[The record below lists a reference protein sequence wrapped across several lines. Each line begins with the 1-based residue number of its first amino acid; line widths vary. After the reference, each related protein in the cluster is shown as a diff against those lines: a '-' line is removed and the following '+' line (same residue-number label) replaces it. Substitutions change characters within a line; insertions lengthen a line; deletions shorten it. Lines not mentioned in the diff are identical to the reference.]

1 MTIKQVLQALGDWS
15 LTLRQDTP
23 RHVLDQLDYLGHIA
37 VMPGRVD
44 ASMLSDNLLGAARYV
59 GVYRGRDSADEY
71 TLTGAGM
78 AFWLGDEDD
87 KGDVIETAVALTGA
101 TFAASVAALLP
112 TGGAVVAGT
121 VHAQPGTYTG
131 THRWETPRKALTY
144 LTGLFET
151 EWRVNNDATLDAGT
165 VAQLYVTTPKVMLV
179 RKESGG
185 RELTRVAI
193 PGRMRLETDVEDYS
207 TRVVVLAEGEGDAIA
222 TGSADALAVPYK
234 DLHGNEVVQTRLV
247 SSAETTGG
255 NANAVAQLQLNRF
268 TNPRA
273 AATLDADAYD
283 ITGDLVTG
291 DYLAVYDPDNGFY
304 DLNNAAYWAGREI
317 NPIYLRCTE
326 LSWPVPA
333 GWTVAFR
340 RADGSWL
347 DLSEYYQPENG
358 QTRITVGEFNRS
370 LTSIGRQ
377 PVGTRPNGDTSV
389 PAAPTFTGF
398 SVGSYQGTVADAT
411 ATRSAVRAQWST
423 PLNLDGSVVLDG
435 DHYEIRYRVNAV
447 IGYQVTHDEMAL
459 FSFDDFGTHDAM
471 LSEPVEASPRWLTA
485 IVGWDTNEFTIIEL
499 TPGVEYEIQIR
510 GVDAATPPNFG
521 PWSASSFVETLGDL
535 VAPPA
540 PAAPTVAGSRIAIQV
555 VHELGAASGGTFNL
569 PPDLDH
575 LDVHVGGSASFV
587 PSVENRVGKLIAT
600 GGMVLGQ
607 QPAVGSF
614 AIEPVDEV
622 HVKVVAVD
630 RSGNRSGASES
641 ATVTAELIDDAH
653 ISDLTVSKVTAGTIS
668 ATWVNAGRIVTALTG
683 RRIELESDRLGV
695 YGLGNGRMI
704 DLHGENRRLSFYE
717 PVDPDAES
725 DMYSNPVLELGK
737 VTGGQVGLR
746 VGDLFGNTLVLVGQ
760 LDPDGGFDSENYG
773 LAAADP
779 VTGALV
785 PLSRLA
791 FGPQADVESN
801 RESTASNSYT
811 DLATPGPSVTVTI
824 GTAGRCIVIVGAMIE
839 CEALRGAA
847 IRTASGYMGFEY
859 SGPDSAS
866 AADAYAASILFSYN
880 RSPSSE
886 DTDYAVEMSA
896 SRVNMLEGLA
906 PGTYTFTAKY
916 RVDGT
921 STTFFDERSI
931 LVIPY

>member
-1 MTIKQVLQALGDWS
+1 MTIKQVSQALGDWS

-23 RHVLDQLDYLGHIA
+23 RHVLDRLDYLGHIA

-44 ASMLSDNLLGAARYV
+44 ASMLSDNLLAAARYV
-59 GVYRGRDSADEY
+59 GVYRGRAAGDEY
-71 TLTGAGM
+71 ALAGAGL

-87 KGDVIETAVALTGA
+87 KGDILEAAVTLSGD
-101 TFAASVAALLP
+101 TFADSVTALLP
-112 TGGAVVAGT
+112 AGGAVVAGT
-121 VHAQPGTYTG
+121 IHAQPGTYTG

-144 LTGLFET
+144 LTGLFEA

-185 RELTRVAI
+185 RELARVAI

-207 TRVVVLAEGEGDAIA
+207 TRVVVLAEGEGDAVA
-222 TGSADALAVPYK
+222 TGEADALTVPYK
-234 DLHGNEVVQTRLV
+234 DLHGNTAVQTRLV
-247 SSAETTGG
+247 SSAETTAG
-255 NANAVAQLQLNRF
+255 NADAVAQLQLNRF

-283 ITGDLVTG
+283 VTGDLTVG

-304 DLNNAAYWAGREI
+304 DLNNSAYWMGREI

-340 RADGSWL
+340 RANGDWL
-347 DLSEYYQPENG
+347 DLSEYYQPETG

-370 LTSIGRQ
+370 LTGIGRQ
-377 PVGTRPNGDTSV
+377 PIGTRPNGDTSI

-398 SVGSYQGTVADAT
+398 SVGSYQGTTADAT
-411 ATRSAVRAQWST
+411 ATRSAIRAQWST
-423 PLNLDGSVVLDG
+423 PLNIDGSVVLDG
-435 DHYEIRYRVNAV
+435 AHYEIRYRVNAV
-447 IGYQVTHDEMAL
+447 IGYQVTHDELEL

-471 LSEPVEASPRWLTA
+471 LSEPVEASREWLTA

-535 VAPPA
+535 VAPPI
-540 PAAPTVAGSRIAIQV
+540 PAAPAVAGNRISVQV

-575 LDVHVGGSASFV
+575 LDVHVGGSASFT
-587 PSVENRVGKLIAT
+587 PSVDNRVGKLIAT

-630 RSGNRSGASES
+630 RSGNQSGASES

-653 ISDLTVSKVTAGTIS
+653 ISDLTVTKVTAGTIS

-695 YGLGNGRMI
+695 YGLGDGRMI
-704 DLHGENRRLSFYE
+704 DLHGENRRLSFFE

-737 VTGGQVGLR
+737 VTGGQIGFR
-746 VGDLFGNTLVLVGQ
+746 VANLFGDTMVLAGQ
-760 LDPDGGFDSENYG
+760 LDPDGGFGNDNYG
-773 LAAADP
+773 LAAVDP
-779 VTGALV
+779 DTGILV
-785 PLSRLA
+785 SLQQLA
-791 FGPQADVESN
+791 FGPDGNTVETLQGTN
-801 RESTASNSYT
+801 STSYT
-811 DLATPGPSVTVTI
+811 DLGTVGPTVTTTVGPSGRILVGISADCNYNTSADGTEGGYVGVDIDGPESFGPATYEGQAVSGVVTAGADTSVIGVVASIAKHWFITGLTPG
-824 GTAGRCIVIVGAMIE
+824 E
-839 CEALRGAA
+839 
-847 IRTASGYMGFEY
+847 
-859 SGPDSAS
+859 
-866 AADAYAASILFSYN
+866 
-880 RSPSSE
+880 
-886 DTDYAVEMSA
+886 
-896 SRVNMLEGLA
+896 
-906 PGTYTFTAKY
+906 YTFTLKY
-916 RVDGT
+916 RAHNGGGLSVQFSDRT
-921 STTFFDERSI
+921 
-931 LVIPY
+931 LWVIPY